1 MASEYYVPALAE
13 ALGEG
18 DFHEL
23 RLLVRHGIQMGVQL
37 RNQVLTVL
45 PNHLRGFDA
54 GLVILKAALRRQP
67 GHAHVVASLA
77 IAVGIP

>member
-1 MASEYYVPALAE
+1 MASEDDKPALAE
-13 ALGEG
+13 TLGEG
-18 DFHEL
+18 DFHPL
-23 RLLVRHGIQMGVQL
+23 RFLVRHRVQMGVQL

-54 GLVILKAALRRQP
+54 SLVILKAALRRQP
-67 GHAHVVASLA
+67 GHAHVVTSFA